1 MKKLFL
7 LDAFALIYR
16 AHYAFVKRP
25 MLNSQGLNVSAIF
38 GFTSTLWDVLKKEQP
53 THIAIAFDLPQPTFR
68 HEMFVEYKANRDKQ
82 PEDITLALPYIHR
95 IVEAFNIP
103 AAYCEGFE
111 ADDVI
116 GTLAKQ
122 AEKEGFE
129 VYMMTPDKDYAQLVS
144 DHIFLYKPARM
155 GNGISVL
162 GVPEV
167 LEKWGIQNVD
177 QVIDVLG
184 LQGDASDNIP
194 GVRGIGPKSA
204 IKLLET
210 YGSIEGIYENL
221 DDLKGKQRERL
232 EEDRELALL
241 SKELATIKI
250 DCPIQF
256 DATRY
261 EVEPYNREQLRELFE
276 ELEFKT
282 LASRILGAADGLAP
296 AQNRDLFGNA
306 ITTPSP
312 KITRKTK
319 EENKPADQTI
329 ETVEHTYHL
338 IQTAGQRAA
347 LIEQL
352 SQQPIFCFD
361 TETTGLNTSEAEL
374 VGIAFSWKAHEGY
387 YVPLPANQEE
397 ARAIVHEFRGVL
409 ENASIAKVG
418 QNIKYDVLMLRWYGI
433 EVQGKYWDTM
443 LMHYVLQPHARH
455 NLTYLSEV
463 YLGYTPVPIE
473 QLIGRRGKNQLTMR
487 DVSVVKVT
495 EYAAED
501 ADVTWQVYHKI
512 EAELRAEPEL
522 LKLYEEV
529 EEPLVDV
536 LVEMEYHGFNVDV
549 PFMNEYSLVL
559 ERQIEEMKQR
569 VYEQAGLDAFN
580 LDSPRQVGEVFF
592 GHMGIPYRWR
602 KTKTGQY
609 STNEEKLS
617 ELATEH
623 PIVADLL
630 RYRSLAKL
638 KSTYVDALPKL
649 VSSRTGHLHTS
660 FNQALTTT
668 GRLSSQNPN
677 LQNIPIRSEMG
688 REIRKA
694 FIPRDEDHV
703 LIAADYSQIELR
715 LVAEISGDRNMLQAF
730 QDGLDIHA
738 ATAARI
744 YKLPLEEVTPDLRYN
759 AKAVNFGIIYGAGA
773 TSLAKNLGIKRS
785 EASRLIEQYFEE
797 YAGIRAYMEDAVK
810 QAREKGYAQ
819 TLLGRR
825 RYLRDIHSRNSMARS
840 HEERNAINMPI
851 QGTAADMIKLA
862 MSSLYQALKAED
874 LGIKMIS
881 QVHDELIFDVPR
893 AHVDRAKE
901 LIEQHMKHAM
911 PDLNV
916 PILVG
921 MDTGENWL
929 EAH

>member
-38 GFTSTLWDVLKKEQP
+38 GFTNTLWEVLKKEQP
-53 THIAIAFDLPQPTFR
+53 THIAVVFDLPTPTFR
-68 HEMFVEYKANRDKQ
+68 HIMYTEYKANRDSQ
-82 PEDITLALPYIHR
+82 PEDITLALPYIR
-95 IVEAFNIP
+95 RMVEAFNIP
-103 AAYCEGFE
+103 AASCEGYE

-122 AEKEGFE
+122 AEQEGFE

-144 DHIFLYKPARM
+144 DKVFLYKPARM
-155 GNGISVL
+155 GNGVTVM

-167 LEKWGIQNVD
+167 LEKWGIQNIN

-194 GVRGIGPKSA
+194 GVRGVGPKTA
-204 IKLLET
+204 TKLLEK

-221 DDLKGKQRERL
+221 GDLKGKQKQRL
-232 EEDRELALL
+232 EEDRELATL
-241 SKELATIKI
+241 SKILATIKI

-256 DATRY
+256 DAKRY
-261 EVEPYNREQLRELFE
+261 QVEPFNRDALKTLFS
-276 ELEFKT
+276 ELEFRT
-282 LASRILGAADGLAP
+282 LANRILGAADGLAP
-296 AQNRDLFGNA
+296 APKQQNKDLFGNVV
-306 ITTPSP
+306 TQ
-312 KITRKTK
+312 KITRTTK
-319 EENKPADQTI
+319 IEKKPADQNI
-329 ETVEHTYHL
+329 ETVDHNYQL
-338 IQTAGQRAA
+338 IQTLGQRAA

-352 SQQPIFCFD
+352 KQQPIFCFD

-387 YVPLPANQEE
+387 YVPIPANQEE
-397 ARAIVHEFRGVL
+397 ARSIIHEFRGIL
-409 ENASIAKVG
+409 EDPNIAKIG
-418 QNIKYDVLMLRWYGI
+418 QNIKYDVLMLRWYDI
-433 EVQGKYWDTM
+433 AVQGKYWDTM

-487 DVSVVKVT
+487 DVAIDKVT
-495 EYAAED
+495 EYASED
-501 ADVTWQVYHKI
+501 ADLTWQLYQQL

-522 LKLYEEV
+522 LQLYEEV

-536 LVEMEYHGFNVDV
+536 LVEMEYHGFNIDV
-549 PFMNEYSLVL
+549 PFMQEYSLVL
-559 ERQIEEMKQR
+559 EQQIETVKQEI
-569 VYEQAGLDAFN
+569 YKAAGLDTFN

-617 ELATEH
+617 ELAPDH

-668 GRLSSQNPN
+668 GRLSSNNPN
-677 LQNIPIRSEMG
+677 LQNIPIRTDMG

-694 FIPRDEDHV
+694 FVPRDDQHV

-715 LVAEISGDRNMLQAF
+715 LVAEISGDRAMLQAF
-730 QDGLDIHA
+730 QEGLDIHA

-744 YKLPLEEVTPDLRYN
+744 YGIPVEEVTKEQRYN
-759 AKAVNFGIIYGAGA
+759 AKAVNFSIIYGAGA
-773 TSLAKNLGIKRS
+773 TSLGKNLGIRRK
-785 EASRLIEQYFEE
+785 EAAQLIEQYFEE
-797 YAGIRAYMEDAVK
+797 YAGIKAYMDRAVEE
-810 QAREKGYAQ
+810 AREKGYAT
-819 TLLGRR
+819 TLCGRR

-840 HEERNAINMPI
+840 YDERNAINTPI
-851 QGTAADMIKLA
+851 QGTAADLIKLA
-862 MSSLYQALKAED
+862 MSNLYKALRAED

-881 QVHDELIFDVPR
+881 QVHDELIFDVPKDK
-893 AHVDRAKE
+893 VEEAKT
-901 LIEQHMKHAM
+901 LIEHHMKNAM
-911 PDLNV
+911 PNLKV

-921 MDTGENWL
+921 VDTGANWL